1 MNIKIG
7 EKVFDVL
14 IKEEHGHFAAL
25 IDNELVEI
33 EPEFDK
39 NGQIASISLNGKKYA
54 VQLIKSKDNY
64 EVSIFAKP
72 LFAKIEQVVT
82 DGEHKSIDQNSVIIN
97 SPMSGLVISLPIK
110 IGQEVQK
117 DSQLLTLEAM
127 KMQNE
132 IKSPIHAKVT
142 DIFVKVG
149 QTVEK
154 DSKLLVLEPL

>member
-1 MNIKIG
+1 MIVNITDKT
-7 EKVFDVL
+7 FDVL

-39 NGQIASISLNGKKYA
+39 NGQIASISLNGKKYT
-54 VQLIKSKDNY
+54 VRLHKTKDNY
-64 EVSIFAKP
+64 EVSIFIQP
-72 LFAKIEQVVT
+72 LTAVIEQIVT
-82 DGEHKSIDQNSVIIN
+82 DAESKPIDQNSVVIN
-97 SPMSGLVISLPIK
+97 SPMSGLVINLPIK
-110 IGQEVQK
+110 IGQEVPK
-117 DSQLLTLEAM
+117 DSQLLILEAM

-154 DSKLLVLEPL
+154 DSKLLVLQPL